1 MSRLIIKNLPPKT
14 TEEKLR
20 KSFDSHGIITDVQL
34 KFTKEGKFRHFAFI
48 GYKTEDE
55 AQRAQKY
62 TNNTYFGA
70 SKIQVE
76 VSADLGDADSKPRSW
91 SKYATDSSAYQKLH
105 KTEESEEVTDKKQLK
120 TEKEKKKERKRLKKE
135 KIKEVN
141 ALMDKYK
148 NDPKFQEFLRVHQRN
163 STETWNND
171 AILQVGKA
179 YEDEPEEENVAT
191 EEIVIEK
198 NKEACESKLSDLDYL
213 KTKGLKEDE
222 NVQGKLLQLSAET
235 PQKLEKFQ
243 RESKIFFTV
252 KLENLPCTT
261 KKKDVKKFFGPN
273 TGIKSIRVPRNIKG
287 IAYVGFSSE
296 SQRMNAMKK
305 DKSFMGSAQIRVRKY
320 DIDQRQHEMQSKESK
335 WKKQEASLE
344 DLDETIGQSG
354 RIFVRNLAYTATEDD
369 LEGRNYF
376 FVTIFKKC
384 VGSIHSYPDFLIYF
398 PGLFKEFGPL
408 TEVNLPIDKIT
419 KQSKGFAFIT
429 FVIPENAVQA
439 FTKLDG
445 TTFQGRLLHLIPAK
459 SGK

>member
-20 KSFDSHGIITDVQL
+20 KTFDSHGIVTDVQL

-62 TNNTYFGA
+62 ANNTYFGA

-76 VSADLGDADSKPRSW
+76 ISADLGDADSKPRSW

-105 KTEESEEVTDKKQLK
+105 KSNEETLEITNKKQQL

-141 ALMDKYK
+141 SLMDKYK

-171 AILQVGKA
+171 AIIQVGKA
-179 YEDEPEEENVAT
+179 YENDEPKEENT
-191 EEIVIEK
+191 EEIIEK
-198 NKEACESKLSDLDYL
+198 SEAFESKLSDLDYL

-222 NVQGKLLQLSAET
+222 NVKGSNSVPLNSRGAGLLSTAEKS
-235 PQKLEKFQ
+235 QKEL
-243 RESKIFFTV
+243 KIFFTV

-287 IAYVGFSSE
+287 IAYVGFSSD
-296 SQRMNAMKK
+296 SQRLNAMKK

-320 DIDQRQHEMQSKESK
+320 DIDQRQHEMQTKESK
-335 WKKQEASLE
+335 WKKQEANLE

-369 LEGRNYF
+369 LEGMD
-376 FVTIFKKC
+376 FVTSFKKHFLTKNC
-384 VGSIHSYPDFLIYF
+384 PIWMGRVTMASFLVLGISPHPLYPCRTPCSYLLWIVKYF
-398 PGLFKEFGPL
+398 YLFFRSL
-408 TEVNLPIDKIT
+408 
-419 KQSKGFAFIT
+419 
-429 FVIPENAVQA
+429 
-439 FTKLDG
+439 
-445 TTFQGRLLHLIPAK
+445 
-459 SGK
+459 

>member
-34 KFTKEGKFRHFAFI
+34 KFTKDGKFRHFAFI

-105 KTEESEEVTDKKQLK
+105 KSSEESVEVNNIDKKQL

-141 ALMDKYK
+141 SLMDKYK
-148 NDPKFQEFLRVHQRN
+148 NDAKFQEFLRVHQRN
-163 STETWNND
+163 ATETWNND
-171 AILQVGKA
+171 AIIQVGKA
-179 YEDEPEEENVAT
+179 YEEDEPKEEKNT
-191 EEIVIEK
+191 EEIEK
-198 NKEACESKLSDLDYL
+198 NKEVCESKLSDLDYL
-213 KTKGLKEDE
+213 KSKGLKEDE
-222 NVQGKLLQLSAET
+222 NVKGKLLQLSAES
-235 PQKLEKFQ
+235 PQKLEKLQ
-243 RESKIFFTV
+243 KESKIFFTI

-296 SQRMNAMKK
+296 SQRINAMKK
-305 DKSFMGSAQIRVRKY
+305 DKSFIGSAQIRVRKY
-320 DIDQRQHEMQSKESK
+320 DIDQRQHEMQTKESK
-335 WKKQEASLE
+335 WKKQEANLE

-369 LEGRNYF
+369 LEGMDYFVKFRAQSFTSLKHSSKFSERNY
-376 FVTIFKKC
+376 IFPL
-384 VGSIHSYPDFLIYF
+384 HSQKLKTYFGQISPDFAFLFIRAVRTGRT
-398 PGLFKEFGPL
+398 GL
-408 TEVNLPIDKIT
+408 N
-419 KQSKGFAFIT
+419 
-429 FVIPENAVQA
+429 N
-439 FTKLDG
+439 
-445 TTFQGRLLHLIPAK
+445 
-459 SGK
+459 